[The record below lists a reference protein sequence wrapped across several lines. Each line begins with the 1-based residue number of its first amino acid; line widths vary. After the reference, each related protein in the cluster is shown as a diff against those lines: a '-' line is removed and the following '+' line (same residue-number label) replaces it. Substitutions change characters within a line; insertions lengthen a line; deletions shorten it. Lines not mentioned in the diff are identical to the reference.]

1 MDLAGLDTSATS
13 SRAHLLGRVDHFCVS
28 VVPGTR
34 GADGESGVGVIDA
47 GFEAGQGAGLREEGI
62 SIVLNGTVSFF
73 IKPLVCC
80 VTEPPAAG
88 DGDSN
93 SRTG

>member
-13 SRAHLLGRVDHFCVS
+13 SRARLLGHENHFCVS
-28 VVPGTR
+28 VVPGAH
-34 GADGESGVGVIDA
+34 GAGGESGVGVVDA
-47 GFEAGQGAGLREEGI
+47 GFEAGEGAGFREEGI
-62 SIVLNGTVSFF
+62 SVVLNGTVSFF

-80 VTEPPAAG
+80 VAEPPAAG